1 MALAMK
7 SIGVLTALAASMTF
21 ASTSHP
27 KPADFSGIFD
37 PFLQSVFSK
46 HRPVGEY
53 RISVKDQSNYSAVT
67 IPKQAIHIPTKVNE
81 DAGYLLYQNIR
92 YAEPPVGELRFDIPT
107 ALYPV
112 DGALPVLADSEPRSC
127 YQAIPDWL
135 DNTLNTLKVP
145 GQPPFDWEE
154 AFRTSTDSEDCLFLD
169 IATPLGFDEN
179 ERLPV
184 MVWIFGGGY
193 VYGAKDMP
201 IYSPAG
207 FYKRACEAD
216 EWPSKRFIFVTINY
230 RVSQKDPP
238 LLIFLHIFL
247 HIL

>member
-1 MALAMK
+1 MK
-7 SIGVLTALAASMTF
+7 SIGVLTAIAASVTF
-21 ASTSHP
+21 ASTFHP
-27 KPADFSGIFD
+27 KTGGFSGIFD

-53 RISVKDQSNYSAVT
+53 RISAKDQSNYPAVT
-67 IPKQAIHIPTKVNE
+67 IPQQAIHKPTKVNE
-81 DAGYLLYQNIR
+81 DAGYLLYQNIQ
-92 YAEPPVGELRFDIPT
+92 YAEPPLGELRFDVPV

-112 DGALPVLADSEPRSC
+112 DGTLPTLADSEAHSC
-127 YQAIPDWL
+127 YQAIPGWL
-135 DNTLNTLKVP
+135 ENTLNTLKVP
-145 GQPPFDWEE
+145 GTPPFDWEE
-154 AFRTSTDSEDCLFLD
+154 AFRASTDSEDCLFLD
-169 IATPLGFDEN
+169 IATPLNFDET

-207 FYKRACEAD
+207 FYRRAYEAD

-230 RVSQKDPP
+230 RVSQNRPS
-238 LLIFLHIFL
+238 LFL
-247 HIL
+247 HILLHDPVTN

>member
-1 MALAMK
+1 MVSAMK
-7 SIGVLTALAASMTF
+7 PIGVLTALAASMAF

-27 KPADFSGIFD
+27 KTAAFSGIFD
-37 PFLQSVFSK
+37 SYLDSVFSK
-46 HRPVGEY
+46 HRPVGEH
-53 RISVKDQSNYSAVT
+53 RISAKDRSNYPAVT
-67 IPKQAIHIPTKVNE
+67 IPQQAIHKPTKVNK

-92 YAEPPVGELRFDIPT
+92 YAEPPLDELRFTVPT

-112 DGALPVLADSEPRSC
+112 DGTLPVLSDSDAHSC
-127 YQAIPDWL
+127 YQAIPYWL
-135 DNTLNTLKVP
+135 ENTLNVP

-169 IATPLGFDEN
+169 IATPLGWDDT

-184 MVWIFGGGY
+184 MVWLFGGGY

-207 FYKRACEAD
+207 FYRRAYEAD
-216 EWPSKRFIFVTINY
+216 EWPSKRFIFVAINY
-230 RVSQKDPP
+230 RVSQKNPSFFSSYT
-238 LLIFLHIFL
+238 LI
-247 HIL
+247 